1 MKEVYTD
8 RAPKPIGP
16 YSQGILA
23 DDLLFVSGQIPLD
36 PSTGELVKGGMKEQA
51 RRALENLKEIIM
63 AAGLS
68 MDDVVYVQVFLKDL
82 AQFEEFNEVYKDYF
96 KRRPARVVVQVSE
109 LPKGS
114 LLEVT
119 AIATGR
125 SD

>member
-119 AIATGR
+119 AIATRR